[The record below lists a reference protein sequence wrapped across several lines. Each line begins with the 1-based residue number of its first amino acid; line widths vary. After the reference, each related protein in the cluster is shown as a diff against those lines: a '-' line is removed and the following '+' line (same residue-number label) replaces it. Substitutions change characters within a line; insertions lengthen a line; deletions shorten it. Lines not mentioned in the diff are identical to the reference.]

1 MTKWPDIGTAARM
14 ANDLKR
20 ARDAML
26 GARTPLDQSP
36 VLELRLHPD
45 DLAELRR
52 MFGPWFSGERI
63 NGVPVIADR
72 SAERLPKVAA

>member
-26 GARTPLDQSP
+26 GAMTPLDEPP
-36 VLELRLHPD
+36 VLELRLHPA
-45 DLAELRR
+45 DLAELRIR
-52 MFGPWFSGERI
+52 FGNSSLAAL
-63 NGVPVIADR
+63 NGVPVIADQN
-72 SAERLPKVAA
+72 AERLPRLAA